1 MICPCC
7 NKLIPNSSSVIGV
20 VEDNCLNIKCP
31 LCFEYFI
38 LKDKIIE
45 ARVLPIP
52 KKRPKVIKYT
62 KVNKKKELLL
72 KQLESLIYNNFNL
85 TNKELIYKLNVSKA
99 NFYKNYSE
107 KANILREKYKSQSLF

>member
-7 NKLIPNSSSVIGV
+7 NKLIPNNTSIIGV
-20 VEDNCLNIKCP
+20 VEDNYLNIKCP

-52 KKRPKVIKYT
+52 KKRPKLIKYT